1 MIATGSPFRF
11 VGLLL
16 WCLSSASVLQAQHD
30 APIGLIPQ
38 PVHTSVLEGSV
49 RWSDYSEVFCARSD
63 WTTAADRL
71 RSLFAGRADGPSTG
85 KVIWC
90 VFDPT
95 LDQKG
100 SYRLHLAS
108 DSICLVAGAIQG
120 LFNGIS
126 SLRQLMALYP
136 EKAPAL
142 VVWDHPR
149 FAHLGMLLDC
159 CRHFFSADWSRNTS
173 TYFPYSR

>member
-1 MIATGSPFRF
+1 LIATGSSFRL
-11 VGLLL
+11 VGLLF

-30 APIGLIPQ
+30 ASIGLIPQ
-38 PVHTSVLEGSV
+38 PVHTTVLEGSV

-63 WTTAADRL
+63 WTIAADRL
-71 RSLFAGRADGPSTG
+71 RSLFEGGADEQSTG

-90 VFDPT
+90 AFDPT
-95 LDQKG
+95 LDQQG

-108 DSICLVAGAIQG
+108 DSICLSAGAIQG

-149 FAHLGMLLDC
+149 CVHRGM
-159 CRHFFSADWSRNTS
+159 WSRNTS
-173 TYFPYSR
+173 TCFPCSR